1 MNYWNKGRKH
11 EWSSD
16 EHVICTL
23 AVTSTCNRML
33 HCGEATRGLTSI
45 SALLQNQL
53 QRSSDTTPTVNAALV
68 GPTLIGQRCW
78 VRWPY
83 LQEAIVE
90 GVSDSTEKVCHP
102 ACLILHK
109 HHFLP
114 PSTKCRSFCEVRG
127 AEQACLFSVCTLDAL
142 CHMTCR
148 IRLLR
153 SAVCLAC
160 LVLLK
165 GLMGSVTNAGGQC
178 KGLSASQQWHTR
190 GVE

>member
-1 MNYWNKGRKH
+1 MQISGIEQNLNGAVT
-11 EWSSD
+11 SVSFAF
-16 EHVICTL
+16 L

-33 HCGEATRGLTSI
+33 HCGKATRGMRSI

-53 QRSSDTTPTVNAALV
+53 QRSSDTTPSVNAALV

-109 HHFLP
+109 HHSLP
-114 PSTKCRSFCEVRG
+114 SSTLCCSFCEVRG
-127 AEQACLFSVCTLDAL
+127 AEQACLFSVCTLNAL
-142 CHMTCR
+142 CRMTCPFNAF
-148 IRLLR
+148 
-153 SAVCLAC
+153 AVSCMPC

-165 GLMGSVTNAGGQC
+165 RINGVCHQC
-178 KGLSASQQWHTR
+178 R
-190 GVE
+190 